1 MRFFA
6 VFLVFAFILAV
17 SAAPKNV
24 PQWTAETVEA
34 FNEQS
39 VVEKRTFAGLQKELD
54 GWLNPVRKVC
64 PWVVVGADVG

>member
-17 SAAPKNV
+17 TAAPKNV
-24 PQWTAETVEA
+24 PQWTEETVGE
-34 FNEQS
+34 FSEQS

-54 GWLNPVRKVC
+54 SWLNPVRKVC
-64 PWVVVGADVG
+64 SGVVEGG

>member
-17 SAAPKNV
+17 TAAPKNV
-24 PQWTAETVEA
+24 PQWTAETVVA
-34 FNEQS
+34 FKEQS

-54 GWLNPVRKVC
+54 SWLNPVRKVC
-64 PWVVVGADVG
+64 SRVVGGGG